1 MPKFAILMRPWK
13 VEITNNGQVAFS
25 RNILA
30 QGASEA
36 LDEAWRLFDP
46 DKTISLFDISYSSSA
61 EKL

>member
-1 MPKFAILMRPWK
+1 MSKFAILMRSWK

-36 LDEAWRLFDP
+36 LDAVWRLFDP
-46 DKTISLFDISYSSSA
+46 NQTISLFDTSYSSSA
-61 EKL
+61 KNL